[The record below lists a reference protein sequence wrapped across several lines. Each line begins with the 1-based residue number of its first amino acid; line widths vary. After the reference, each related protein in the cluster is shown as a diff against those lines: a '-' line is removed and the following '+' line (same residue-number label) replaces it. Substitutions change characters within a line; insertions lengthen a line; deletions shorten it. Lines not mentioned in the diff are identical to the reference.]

1 MHALPWNTKL
11 EIRISGLNQYI
22 ARIACGVNGV
32 FEIFSIG
39 FCASKDFHATLIFFL
54 KKWIIYVSPQKS
66 EPPSWKFYYSWDPVS
81 VRRSPPTFYN
91 NFQFPSNTVEFW
103 FNNFIKS
110 FYNFFLYK
118 EKIFRSENIWNRKI
132 TVPQSYSCWDWWTAR
147 ISGRMPKVSKLK
159 VCCGQCHDWPCRTT
173 WHCSP
178 PDWGTWGCQG
188 RRRCHW
194 YPQDNSDRVEGFQ
207 VCWEEGIFLYRA
219 WSVCCY

>member
-1 MHALPWNTKL
+1 MYFFTSVRGINRQITFEGILEYWKMIWLAICTLAILINALKVSEQWKKIKF
-11 EIRISGLNQYI
+11 IRIFLN
-22 ARIACGVNGV
+22 ACLTYN
-32 FEIFSIG
+32 IFHWSDISWIRKDCMRVASNI
-39 FCASKDFHATLIFFL
+39 FILDTDTLPCASGDFHATLNFFL

-147 ISGRMPKVSKLK
+147 ISGRMPEVGKK
-159 VCCGQCHDWPCRTT
+159 
-173 WHCSP
+173 
-178 PDWGTWGCQG
+178 
-188 RRRCHW
+188 
-194 YPQDNSDRVEGFQ
+194 
-207 VCWEEGIFLYRA
+207 CW
-219 WSVCCY
+219 